1 MTSKRCIGPFLR
13 KKNMSRNNLMNNN
26 FVILNNTLTHLWKD
40 VNILKSSPAIIILI
54 LVIIGFSC
62 ISAYSISLD
71 YNRET
76 NDSENQ
82 LTTEEI
88 GRMQS
93 ESIFIYWSGTTSLLW
108 PLAFGI
114 IGALL
119 ISQENEDDIIKYIF
133 TYKTHTI
140 AIYLSKLILL
150 FVITGIIYIAIVIL
164 FQLIFFA
171 VNGDII
177 EITSILTAFLF
188 PITGLLIIGMI
199 GLLMASAV
207 KSRYSAIVVTLAF
220 VFITYGLSGLAWS
233 EGTNAFD
240 HSSGGPYE
248 FNIINTILYMINP
261 MIIKEG
267 MLDVLGLHNTEE
279 VFFQDYYQV
288 LDGMTRIIYIIIALL
303 LISSINIIIL
313 HYKRPV
319 NYDQ

>member
-1 MTSKRCIGPFLR
+1 
-13 KKNMSRNNLMNNN
+13 MSRNNLMNNN

-140 AIYLSKLILL
+140 AIYLSK
-150 FVITGIIYIAIVIL
+150 
-164 FQLIFFA
+164 
-171 VNGDII
+171 
-177 EITSILTAFLF
+177 
-188 PITGLLIIGMI
+188 
-199 GLLMASAV
+199 
-207 KSRYSAIVVTLAF
+207 
-220 VFITYGLSGLAWS
+220 
-233 EGTNAFD
+233 
-240 HSSGGPYE
+240 
-248 FNIINTILYMINP
+248 
-261 MIIKEG
+261 
-267 MLDVLGLHNTEE
+267 
-279 VFFQDYYQV
+279 
-288 LDGMTRIIYIIIALL
+288 
-303 LISSINIIIL
+303 
-313 HYKRPV
+313 
-319 NYDQ
+319 

>member
-1 MTSKRCIGPFLR
+1 
-13 KKNMSRNNLMNNN
+13 MNNN